1 VLFTRGQGCGWI
13 ADLVSD
19 GSAARV
25 DGDLAAA
32 CIAHQANVLVT
43 AKASSFDLAN
53 SLVLYSIDEATPPPA
68 VVGAVGTGPHSP
80 LVAETTARIAAGLG
94 ADALLVTM
102 ATDESDEDA
111 KQVLKEMALRAP
123 EAAGQLIVADST
135 AAFVAALPPDGLL
148 VLGAPG
154 GSWWQ
159 RQFFGAGRRLLH
171 AAPAGAIVVKAV
183 DRRCFHGLLPLTAFS
198 PLMGASDAAAVM
210 DGAVAPVVDDRKI
223 VGLVRRSATE
233 GAPAG
238 TKLADVME
246 NPVFALA
253 DDRVADIAELVSH
266 FDGAPIP
273 VVDQGGHLLGGI
285 AP

>member
-1 VLFTRGQGCGWI
+1 MLFTRGQGCGWI

-19 GSAARV
+19 GAAARV
-25 DGDLAAA
+25 EGDLAAA
-32 CIAHQANVLVT
+32 CVAHRANVLVT
-43 AKASSFDLAN
+43 AKASSFDLAH
-53 SLVLYSIDEATPPPA
+53 SLVLYSIDEAIAPAA

-111 KQVLKEMALRAP
+111 KQVLKEMTLRAP
-123 EAAGQLIVADST
+123 DADSQLIVADTT

-148 VLGAPG
+148 ILGAPG

-171 AAPAGAIVVKAV
+171 AAPAGAVVVKAV
-183 DRRCFHGLLPLTAFS
+183 DRRCFHDLVPLAAFS
-198 PLMGASDAAAVM
+198 PLMGAADAAAVM
-210 DGAVAPVVDDRKI
+210 EGAVAPVVDDRKI
-223 VGLVRRSATE
+223 VGLVRRGATVA
-233 GAPAG
+233 APVG
-238 TKLADVME
+238 TKVADVME

-266 FDGAPIP
+266 FDGSPIP
-273 VVDQGGHLLGGI
+273 VVDQEGQLLGGI
-285 AP
+285 RP